1 MSIIPRILVA
11 ILALGALV
19 VALTGWIQPASLS
32 AQFQLLP
39 TAPLG
44 VAAVRADIGGLF
56 LALAIFMGMA
66 ALKQSRTWAMGAMII
81 GVCALSGRLFGL
93 IVDGAGSGTI
103 PPMVVEIISLA
114 ILFWARTRWNA
125 NRSSS
130 LG

>member
-1 MSIIPRILVA
+1 
-11 ILALGALV
+11 
-19 VALTGWIQPASLS
+19 
-32 AQFQLLP
+32 
-39 TAPLG
+39 
-44 VAAVRADIGGLF
+44 
-56 LALAIFMGMA
+56 
-66 ALKQSRTWAMGAMII
+66 MII